1 MITDRTN
8 LRVVV
13 AFLIFFLAHSL
24 INANFWVQNFIGAV
38 LLTLFIKSSS
48 RRVSP
53 QNKSDIEYPPVSIII
68 PMRNEEK
75 NVILCLSSL
84 VSLDYPQYEIII
96 GNDSSTDK
104 TREAVLRF
112 KEEYK
117 GKTKIS
123 LVDIPLLPNGW
134 TGKTWALHNAVKKV
148 EHDIWLI
155 ADADVRHE
163 SGSLEHSVAY
173 FLANHADIMTRA
185 PWPIVYTPGEWPM
198 IFSMFLLRY
207 SSWFSDSFL
216 KRNQSFPS
224 EQYVL
229 MSKKFY
235 GDTGG
240 YSAVRDFIPEVMAL
254 VNVAH
259 RIGKKVVR
267 MDDDTKDL
275 TVRMH
280 EGRKATTQG
289 IVRAMDFRV
298 IPFYPFLGISL
309 IIAWAVSGIIK
320 IGSGIFTTQGVITL
334 QGLISY
340 TLFAIVFSWYLS
352 RSRHP
357 IAIGL
362 FAPILVLNFLYL
374 TILAIFKRTFKKQVV
389 WKERVID
396 VVQAF

>member
-1 MITDRTN
+1 M
-8 LRVVV
+8 
-13 AFLIFFLAHSL
+13 
-24 INANFWVQNFIGAV
+24 
-38 LLTLFIKSSS
+38 
-48 RRVSP
+48 
-53 QNKSDIEYPPVSIII
+53 
-68 PMRNEEK
+68 
-75 NVILCLSSL
+75 
-84 VSLDYPQYEIII
+84 
-96 GNDSSTDK
+96 
-104 TREAVLRF
+104 
-112 KEEYK
+112 
-117 GKTKIS
+117 
-123 LVDIPLLPNGW
+123 VDIPLLPNGW

-259 RIGKKVVR
+259 RIGKSCPW
-267 MDDDTKDL
+267 MDTKDL
-275 TVRMH
+275 TANAR
-280 EGRKATTQG
+280 RTKATTRG
-289 IVRAMDFRV
+289 IVRAADFRV
-298 IPFYPFLGISL
+298 IPVYPFLGISL

-320 IGSGIFTTQGVITL
+320 IGS
-334 QGLISY
+334 
-340 TLFAIVFSWYLS
+340 VFLLLK
-352 RSRHP
+352 
-357 IAIGL
+357 G
-362 FAPILVLNFLYL
+362 
-374 TILAIFKRTFKKQVV
+374 
-389 WKERVID
+389 
-396 VVQAF
+396 